1 MHLLVTRPEP
11 DASVLADTL
20 KARGHEVTIAP
31 LMQIVTRDFS
41 VDLDGVQGV
50 LFTSANGVRAYA
62 DRIGTPPADLAAHA
76 VGPACAEAARD
87 AGWNHVSVAGGDVHA
102 LTALVAAQVDPKA
115 GQLVH
120 VSGKAAAGDLAGGL
134 AAQGFDV
141 QRVIGYGAKTP
152 DILPDEVVRVLEAG
166 VLDGVLLFSPR
177 SAAIYADLAKKGGLA
192 VNAGAVTAYCLSP
205 AVAEALKA
213 QISAPC
219 VVATAPETPHL
230 LALLSP

>member
-1 MHLLVTRPEP
+1 MHVLVTRPEP

-20 KARGHEVTIAP
+20 KARGHQVTIAP

-62 DRIGTPPADLAAHA
+62 ERIGTPPADLAAHT
-76 VGPACAEAARD
+76 VGPACAEAARE
-87 AGWNHVSVAGGDVHA
+87 AGWTHVSVAGGDVHA

-115 GQLVH
+115 GRLVH

-134 AAQGFDV
+134 AAHGFDV
-141 QRVIGYGAKTP
+141 SRVVGYEAKTVES
-152 DILPDEVVRVLEAG
+152 LPDVVRQALEDR

-177 SAAIYADLAKKGGLA
+177 SARVYADLAEKAGLA
-192 VNAGAVTAYCLSP
+192 VNAGAVKAYCLSP

-219 VVATAPETPHL
+219 EVATAPETPHL